1 MGKIFIPYDS
11 IVMVIEED
19 AHIPII
25 LGCPF
30 LATIDA
36 MIDVKSRRLS
46 LQVGKKKLEFNLSKA
61 RASPSLEDACYRV
74 DVLEKVALEDIKTL
88 SPPLD
93 PFEAYLIGTYAN
105 GVDSYPNEERE
116 IYAKILNWA

>member
-1 MGKIFIPYDS
+1 VGKIFIPYDS

-36 MIDVKSRRLS
+36 MI
-46 LQVGKKKLEFNLSKA
+46 EFNLSKA

-74 DVLEKVALEDIKTL
+74 DVLEKVVLEDIKTL